1 RMIKELDVPEKCLI
15 LLIVRN
21 EKFVIPSGSTVIE
34 SGDVL
39 LVLANNE
46 DLTVFQRSLANLRKE
61 DQA

>member
-1 RMIKELDVPEKCLI
+1 
-15 LLIVRN
+15 
-21 EKFVIPSGSTVIE
+21 VIE